1 MDSREPNPN
10 DPQHRVGMAL
20 YFLRDS
26 IRHLQELRMAN
37 ETADQVLIH
46 ASEINNCAE
55 WLSNLSGDINKAN
68 FNSQVVDLRE
78 KISVWHTAAE

>member
-20 YFLRDS
+20 YSLRDS

-37 ETADQVLIH
+37 ETADQVIAH
-46 ASEINNCAE
+46 SFEINTNAV
-55 WLSNLSGDINKAN
+55 WLQSLSEDIHKAAHK
-68 FNSQVVDLRE
+68 S
-78 KISVWHTAAE
+78 AAE